1 MKGRVAERWKII
13 VAAGQ
18 HQGMLLRQRW
28 LLQIQIVDFALISHE
43 SLVYH

>member
-1 MKGRVAERWKII
+1 MKGRVTERWKIV

-18 HQGMLLRQRW
+18 HQGMLRRR

-43 SLVYH
+43 SLVYR